1 MFEFQS
7 EDLRLLR
14 EEIEKGLADL
24 RKVTLIRNE
33 CAQLDWFGSNTGRCS
48 KYVTN
53 DIDNTTAVSFP
64 AFHAKFKTRSTYLI
78 LTNFRL
84 SLFLLF
90 KNNILFCEN
99 FEILLR
105 FWKE

>member
-1 MFEFQS
+1 MPRLYLVAQNLNVTSRLFYTLCTMFEFQS

-48 KYVTN
+48 K
-53 DIDNTTAVSFP
+53 
-64 AFHAKFKTRSTYLI
+64 
-78 LTNFRL
+78 
-84 SLFLLF
+84 
-90 KNNILFCEN
+90 
-99 FEILLR
+99 
-105 FWKE
+105 